1 MWRKII
7 WSPRAQE
14 EYISTLEYWIEHNG
28 SSTYS
33 KKIIEEVERIEQR
46 IWDFPMAHPIVYQ
59 TSEKEI
65 RRALVFRNFSIF
77 YQIFADRIEIVFFF
91 DNRNDPEKLVF

>member
-33 KKIIEEVERIEQR
+33 KNMG
-46 IWDFPMAHPIVYQ
+46 FPYGSPYCL
-59 TSEKEI
+59 S
-65 RRALVFRNFSIF
+65 NF
-77 YQIFADRIEIVFFF
+77 
-91 DNRNDPEKLVF
+91 